1 MSNDILTFI
10 GLMKKA
16 GALAIG
22 AEHGYDAAR
31 ARKARLLLIASD
43 ATKNTRDGA
52 SNATADGGCPL
63 VTLPYTKLELGA
75 ALGQGECAALAV
87 TDTGF
92 AHSLAQK
99 LGMESETQLLSARLY
114 REKRRKA
121 KKRNKS
127 TSKGE
132 RV

>member
-1 MSNDILTFI
+1 MDNLLTFI

-31 ARKARLLLIASD
+31 AGRARLVLLACD
-43 ATKNTRDGA
+43 CAKNTRDGA
-52 SNATADGGCPL
+52 ANAIEEGGCPL
-63 VTLPYTKLELGA
+63 VTLPYTKLQLGS
-75 ALGQGECAALAV
+75 ALGQRECAALAV

-92 AHSLAQK
+92 ALSLAQK
-99 LGMESETQLLSARLY
+99 LGLKEETDILSAKLE

-121 KKRNKS
+121 KKRK
-127 TSKGE
+127 
-132 RV
+132 